1 MAKLTQAAV
10 KEKLEAWAAVELDL
24 QKAEA
29 AREKAAAPIVER
41 QAQELADATKK
52 YDARISKLRVESVDI
67 EGEIYHWLESQPK
80 AVRLE
85 TERAIAE
92 LRIESVTKTGPRVVD
107 AQAFIKKAESQK
119 KDPWPCIKVEVGK
132 AEKLLGPKDI
142 DTVSSRKETVTES
155 RAVLVELKD

>member
-10 KEKLEAWAAVELDL
+10 KEKLEAWAAAEMELDRAE
-24 QKAEA
+24 KAKWKVQEPIA
-29 AREKAAAPIVER
+29 ARHLDEMAE
-41 QAQELADATKK
+41 ATKK
-52 YDARISKLRVESVDI
+52 YDAKISKLAAESVAI
-67 EGEIYHWLESQPK
+67 EGEICEWLESQTK
-80 AVRLE
+80 AVKLE

-107 AQAFIKKAESQK
+107 AQAFINKATSQK

-155 RAVLVELKD
+155 RVVNVALK